1 MLPYLL
7 KNKKQIFEKAFLVF
21 ACGFLFPSFQVQAD
35 EFDYFEKKIRP
46 LFHKHCYECHSIE
59 KGKRK
64 GGLVLDS
71 RQGWFLGGDS
81 GPAINLGDPESSLII
96 RAVSYNDSDLKMPPK
111 YRLSDEER
119 SILNE
124 WVQSG
129 APDPRITDINVKAE
143 GVDFSEG
150 RNFWA
155 FKPALDPIVPSVNL
169 TISEEEELGAID
181 RFLMHRLQG
190 EDIDMVGLAK
200 PEILLRRLYYDLI
213 GLPPAIEEL
222 NNFLNNSSFTAYA
235 GLVDRLLASPQF
247 GETWGRHW
255 LDVARF
261 AESSGGGR
269 SLMFKNAWQ
278 YRDYVIN
285 AFNGD
290 KPFNDFIREQIAG
303 DLLPSNSREQHN
315 EFLMATGFL
324 ALGPHNYELQD
335 KELLRMEVVDEQ
347 IDTVGQAFLAM
358 TIGCARCHDHK
369 FDPIPTVDYYAMAG
383 IFRGTQSLV
392 PGNVS
397 GWVERALS
405 PSPEIQNSINRHVK
419 DSKQA
424 VLDLENAKKDLSKAE
439 SKSEK
444 MGFFVD
450 DVKSDKIGEWMKSTS
465 NKIFFGD
472 NYIHDKG
479 EGKGD
484 KKVIFSE
491 KLKEAG
497 EYEVWLGYTHGTNRS
512 ENVPVTIDHADGSTT
527 VLVNQRIVPPI
538 NSNFY
543 VLGRFKFNVGKA
555 VVRISNQGTKDVVV
569 ADAVGFIPLIK
580 KGNNSDDAALLTKL
594 RSEVSDLSKRVN
606 QLKKTKLGNLQK
618 VMSVRE
624 QKETGDWHVH
634 IRGEIRN
641 KGALV
646 PRGFLKVASS
656 SEAESRANV
665 SIGSGRRELAEWIA
679 SENNPLTRRVMVN
692 RIWHHL
698 IGQGLV
704 RTTDNFGLMGDTPSH
719 PELLDWLA
727 SRFAEDNWSVKSII
741 RRIVLSRAYRLSSF
755 GEGFGQEVDP
765 ENRLIWR
772 ANRKRLTAE
781 SIRDS
786 ILKVSGRLSMQQGG
800 YTIRKFSQYD
810 FGYEYDTVRRSV
822 YVPSFRNTLM
832 EVFETFDVANPNV
845 VTGRRNETTLPTQAL
860 YLLNS
865 PFVNSEANLAGE
877 RIKRMGKTD
886 IDRVRFAYLLTLGRE
901 PSSTEFEIAMK
912 FVSNR
917 ASYGKSHNW
926 GSLIH
931 SIISS
936 VQFRYLD

>member
-1 MLPYLL
+1 MLSYLL
-7 KNKKQIFEKAFLVF
+7 KNKKQIFEKSFLVF
-21 ACGFLFPSFQVQAD
+21 ACGFLFPQSQAS

-59 KGKRK
+59 KSKRK

-81 GPAINLGDPESSLII
+81 GPAIIPGSPESSLIV
-96 RAVSYNDSDLKMPPK
+96 RAVSYEDSNLKMPPK
-111 YRLSDEER
+111 YRLSEEER
-119 SILNE
+119 SILTE
-124 WVQSG
+124 WVKSG
-129 APDPRITDINVKAE
+129 APDPRIANINVKTE
-143 GVDFSEG
+143 GIDLNEG
-150 RNFWA
+150 RKFWA
-155 FKPALDPIVPSVNL
+155 FKPVLDPVVPSINL
-169 TISEEEELGAID
+169 TVSNEKELGVID
-181 RFLMHRLQG
+181 RFLMHRLQE
-190 EDIDMVGLAK
+190 EDIDMAELAE
-200 PEILLRRLYYDLI
+200 PAILLRRLYYDLI
-213 GLPPAIEEL
+213 GLPPAIEEV
-222 NNFLNNSSFTAYA
+222 NDFLNNPSFEAYVA
-235 GLVDRLLASPQF
+235 LVDRLLASPRF

-285 AFNGD
+285 AFNRD

-315 EFLMATGFL
+315 EFLKATGFL

-369 FDPIPTVDYYAMAG
+369 FDPIPTVDYYALAG

-397 GWVERALS
+397 GWVERPLS
-405 PSPEIQNSINRHVK
+405 PSPEVQDSIDRHIN

-424 VLDLENAKKDLSKAE
+424 VLDLDNAKKDLNKAE

-444 MGFFVD
+444 IGFFVD
-450 DVKSDKIGEWMKSTS
+450 NVESNKIGEWMRSTS
-465 NKIFFGD
+465 NKNFFGD

-479 EGKGD
+479 EGKGQ
-484 KKVIFSE
+484 KKVIYTE

-512 ENVPVTIDHADGSTT
+512 ERVPVTIDHADGSTT
-527 VLVNQRIVPPI
+527 VHVNQRIEPPI
-538 NSNFY
+538 NNNFY
-543 VLGRFKFNVGKA
+543 VLGRFKFNAGQAMVC
-555 VVRISNQGTKDVVV
+555 ISNQGTKDVVI

-580 KGNNSDDAALLTKL
+580 KENNPDNAALLARL
-594 RSEVSDLSKRVN
+594 RSNVSDLSKRVN
-606 QLKKTKLGNLQK
+606 HLKKTKPDDLQK

-634 IRGEIRN
+634 VRGEIRN
-641 KGALV
+641 KGPIV
-646 PRGFLKVASS
+646 PRGFLKVAAS
-656 SEAESRANV
+656 SEEEARASI

-679 SENNPLTRRVMVN
+679 SEANPLTRRVMVN

-704 RTTDNFGLMGDTPSH
+704 RTTDNFGIMGDTPSH

-727 SRFAEDNWSVKSII
+727 WQFAKDNWSVKSII

-755 GEGFGQEVDP
+755 EKGFGQDIDP

-781 SIRDS
+781 AIRDS
-786 ILKVSGRLSMQQGG
+786 ILTVSGRLSMQQGG

-832 EVFETFDVANPNV
+832 EIFETFDVANPNV

-865 PFVNSEANLAGE
+865 PFVNTEANLAGE
-877 RIKRMGKTD
+877 RIKRIAETD
-886 IDRVRFAYLLTLGRE
+886 IERIRFAYLLTLGRE
-901 PSSTEFEIAMK
+901 PSPSEFKVAMK
-912 FVSNR
+912 FVLNKNSFE
-917 ASYGKSHNW
+917 KSHDW
-926 GSLIH
+926 SSLIH